1 MTSQRTDKQMN
12 SATEYNDEQAY
23 DTNANANKGPANTTT
38 STVHHPSAN
47 SNDERANTTEYEC
60 AATNTSADGIKH
72 SAPA

>member
-1 MTSQRTDKQMN
+1 MN

-38 STVHHPSAN
+38 STVHHPSAD
-47 SNDERANTTEYEC
+47 SNDERANTTEYKC
-60 AATNTSADGIKH
+60 AATNTSTDGIKH